1 MGSKET
7 VCVTGASGFIG
18 SWVVRL
24 LLDRGYSVQ
33 GTVQDL
39 GNEKETKHLEA
50 MEGAK
55 ERLKL
60 FQIDLLD
67 YGSIEAAVN
76 GSVGVFHL
84 ASPCIVEEVEN
95 PQPRWGEKRGAFYS
109 LGGGEERG
117 AFYSLGGGDPLTL
130 LAQLLDPAVKGTMHV
145 LQAAQKAKVKRV
157 VLTSSTAAT
166 IPSPNWPANVP
177 KDENCWTDLDY
188 CKDNGIWYPASKTL
202 AEKTAWDFAKETGLD
217 VVVINPGTVLGPI
230 LPPSQSI
237 NASMAMFR
245 QILEGATDGYQN
257 LYTGCVH
264 VKDVAEGHILL
275 YGTPSASG
283 RHLCVEATTHWS
295 DFAEMVA
302 KLYPEYKIHRFT
314 EVTQPGLL
322 RDPNAPKKLTDLGLI
337 FTSMEQIIKDS
348 VSSLKERGFLN

>member
-18 SWVVRL
+18 SWIVRL
-24 LLDRGYSVQ
+24 LLERGYSVQ

-39 GNEKETKHLEA
+39 GNEKETKHLVA

-67 YGSIEAAVN
+67 YDSIEAAIN

-84 ASPCIVEEVEN
+84 ASPCIVEEVKD
-95 PQPRWGEKRGAFYS
+95 PQS
-109 LGGGEERG
+109 
-117 AFYSLGGGDPLTL
+117 
-130 LAQLLDPAVKGTMHV
+130 QLLDPAVKGTMHV
-145 LQAAQKAKVKRV
+145 LQAAQKAKVRRL
-157 VLTSSTAAT
+157 VLTSSISAIT
-166 IPSPNWPANVP
+166 PSPNWPSDVP

-188 CKDNGIWYPASKTL
+188 CKQNGIWYPASKTL
-202 AEKTAWDFAKETGLD
+202 AEKAAWDFAKEFGLD
-217 VVVINPGTVLGPI
+217 VVVINPGTVMGPI
-230 LPPSQSI
+230 LPPAI
-237 NASMAMFR
+237 NASMGMFLHLL
-245 QILEGATDGYQN
+245 QGGTDGYQN
-257 LYTGCVH
+257 FYMGCVH

-275 YGTPSASG
+275 YETPSASG
-283 RHLCVEATTHWS
+283 RHLCVEAITHWS
-295 DFAEMVA
+295 DFAETVA

-322 RDPNAPKKLTDLGLI
+322 RVQNGAKKLIDLGLV
-337 FTSMEQIIKDS
+337 FTPMEQVIKDS
-348 VSSLKERGFLN
+348 VSSLKEKGFLN

>member
-1 MGSKET
+1 MGSKDT

-24 LLDRGYSVQ
+24 LLERGYSVR

-55 ERLKL
+55 ERLEL

-67 YGSIEAAVN
+67 YGSIETAVN

-84 ASPCIVEEVEN
+84 ASPCIVEEVKN
-95 PQPRWGEKRGAFYS
+95 PQ
-109 LGGGEERG
+109 
-117 AFYSLGGGDPLTL
+117 
-130 LAQLLDPAVKGTMHV
+130 AQLLDPAVKGTMHV
-145 LQAAQKAKVKRV
+145 LQAAQKAKVKRL
-157 VLTSSTAAT
+157 VLTSSISAI
-166 IPSPNWPANVP
+166 IPSPNWPADVP

-188 CKDNGIWYPASKTL
+188 CKENGIWYPASKTL
-202 AEKTAWDFAKETGLD
+202 AEKATWDFAKETGLD
-217 VVVINPGTVLGPI
+217 VVVINPGTVMGPI
-230 LPPSQSI
+230 LPPAN
-237 NASMAMFR
+237 NASMAMFL
-245 QILEGATDGYQN
+245 QLLQGGTGGYQN
-257 LYTGCVH
+257 FYMGCVH

-275 YGTPSASG
+275 YETPSASG
-283 RHLCVEATTHWS
+283 RHLCVEATNHWS

-322 RDPNAPKKLTDLGLI
+322 RVQNSPKKLFDLGLV
-337 FTSMEQIIKDS
+337 FTPMEQVIKDS
-348 VSSLKERGFLN
+348 VSSLKEKGFLN

>member
-24 LLDRGYSVQ
+24 LLERGYFVQ

-55 ERLKL
+55 ERLEL

-67 YGSIEAAVN
+67 YGSIETAVN

-84 ASPCIVEEVEN
+84 ASPCIVEEVKN
-95 PQPRWGEKRGAFYS
+95 PQ
-109 LGGGEERG
+109 
-117 AFYSLGGGDPLTL
+117 
-130 LAQLLDPAVKGTMHV
+130 AQLLDPAVKGTMHV
-145 LQAAQKAKVKRV
+145 LQAAQKAKVKRL
-157 VLTSSTAAT
+157 VLTSSISAI
-166 IPSPNWPANVP
+166 IPSPNWPADVP

-188 CKDNGIWYPASKTL
+188 CKENGIWYPASKTL
-202 AEKTAWDFAKETGLD
+202 AEKATWDFAKETGLD
-217 VVVINPGTVLGPI
+217 VVVINPGTVMGPI
-230 LPPSQSI
+230 LPPAI
-237 NASMAMFR
+237 NASMAMFL
-245 QILEGATDGYQN
+245 QLLQGGTGGYQN
-257 LYTGCVH
+257 FYMGCVH

-275 YGTPSASG
+275 YETPSASG
-283 RHLCVEATTHWS
+283 RHLCVEATNHWS

-322 RDPNAPKKLTDLGLI
+322 RVQNPPKKLFDLGLV
-337 FTSMEQIIKDS
+337 FTPMEQVIKDS
-348 VSSLKERGFLN
+348 VSSLKEKGFLN

>member
-24 LLDRGYSVQ
+24 LLERGYSVR

-39 GNEKETKHLEA
+39 GNEKETRHLEA

-55 ERLKL
+55 ERLEL

-67 YGSIEAAVN
+67 YGSIETAIN

-84 ASPCIVEEVEN
+84 ASPCIVEEVKN
-95 PQPRWGEKRGAFYS
+95 PQ
-109 LGGGEERG
+109 
-117 AFYSLGGGDPLTL
+117 
-130 LAQLLDPAVKGTMHV
+130 AQLLDPAVKGTMHV
-145 LQAAQKAKVKRV
+145 LQAAQKAKVKRL
-157 VLTSSTAAT
+157 VLTSSISAI
-166 IPSPNWPANVP
+166 IPSPNWPADLP

-188 CKDNGIWYPASKTL
+188 CKENGIWYPASKTL
-202 AEKTAWDFAKETGLD
+202 AEKAAWDFAKETGLD
-217 VVVINPGTVLGPI
+217 VVVINPGTVMGPI
-230 LPPSQSI
+230 LPPAI
-237 NASMAMFR
+237 NASMAMFL
-245 QILEGATDGYQN
+245 QLLQGGTEGYQN
-257 LYTGCVH
+257 NHMGCVH

-275 YGTPSASG
+275 YETPSTSG
-283 RHLCVEATTHWS
+283 RHLCVEATNHWS

-322 RDPNAPKKLTDLGLI
+322 RVQSPPKKFVDLGLV
-337 FTSMEQIIKDS
+337 FTPMEQVIKDS
-348 VSSLKERGFLN
+348 VSSLKEKGFLN

>member
-18 SWVVRL
+18 SWIVRL
-24 LLDRGYSVQ
+24 LLERGYSVQ

-60 FQIDLLD
+60 FQMDLLD
-67 YGSIEAAVN
+67 YGSIEAAIN

-84 ASPCIVEEVEN
+84 ASPNIIEEVEN
-95 PQPRWGEKRGAFYS
+95 PQ
-109 LGGGEERG
+109 
-117 AFYSLGGGDPLTL
+117 
-130 LAQLLDPAVKGTMHV
+130 AQLLDPAVKGTKHV
-145 LQAAQKAKVKRV
+145 LQAAQKAKVKRL
-157 VLTSSTAAT
+157 VLTSSTSAI

-217 VVVINPGTVLGPI
+217 VVVINPGTVMGPI
-230 LPPSQSI
+230 LPPSPSI

-245 QILEGATDGYQN
+245 QILQGGTDGYQN
-257 LYTGCVH
+257 FYMGCVH

-275 YGTPSASG
+275 YETPSASG

-322 RDPNAPKKLTDLGLI
+322 RVPNAPKKLTDLGLI
-337 FTSMEQIIKDS
+337 FTPMEQVIKDS
-348 VSSLKERGFLN
+348 VSSLKEKGFLN

>member
-24 LLDRGYSVQ
+24 LLERGYSVR

-39 GNEKETKHLEA
+39 GNEKETRHLEA

-55 ERLKL
+55 ERLEL

-67 YGSIEAAVN
+67 YGSIETAIN

-84 ASPCIVEEVEN
+84 ASPCIVEEVKN
-95 PQPRWGEKRGAFYS
+95 PQ
-109 LGGGEERG
+109 
-117 AFYSLGGGDPLTL
+117 
-130 LAQLLDPAVKGTMHV
+130 AQLLDPAVKGTMHV
-145 LQAAQKAKVKRV
+145 LQAAQKAKVKRL
-157 VLTSSTAAT
+157 VLTSSISAI
-166 IPSPNWPANVP
+166 IPSPNWPADLP

-188 CKDNGIWYPASKTL
+188 CKENGIWYPASKTL
-202 AEKTAWDFAKETGLD
+202 AEKAAWDFAKETGLD
-217 VVVINPGTVLGPI
+217 VVVINPGTVMGPI
-230 LPPSQSI
+230 LPPAI
-237 NASMAMFR
+237 NASMAMFL
-245 QILEGATDGYQN
+245 QLLQGGTEGYQN
-257 LYTGCVH
+257 NHMGCVH

-275 YGTPSASG
+275 YETPSASG
-283 RHLCVEATTHWS
+283 RHLCVEATNHWS

-322 RDPNAPKKLTDLGLI
+322 RVQSPPKKFVDLGLV
-337 FTSMEQIIKDS
+337 FTPMEQVIKDS
-348 VSSLKERGFLN
+348 VSSLKEKGFLN

>member
-1 MGSKET
+1 MGSKDT

-24 LLDRGYSVQ
+24 LLERGYSVR

-55 ERLKL
+55 ERLEL

-67 YGSIEAAVN
+67 YGSIETAVN

-84 ASPCIVEEVEN
+84 ASPCIVEEVKN
-95 PQPRWGEKRGAFYS
+95 PQ
-109 LGGGEERG
+109 
-117 AFYSLGGGDPLTL
+117 
-130 LAQLLDPAVKGTMHV
+130 AQLLDPAVKGTMHV
-145 LQAAQKAKVKRV
+145 LQAAQKAKVKRL
-157 VLTSSTAAT
+157 VLTSSISAI
-166 IPSPNWPANVP
+166 IPSPNWPADVP

-188 CKDNGIWYPASKTL
+188 CKENGIWYPASKTL
-202 AEKTAWDFAKETGLD
+202 AEKATWDFAKETGLD
-217 VVVINPGTVLGPI
+217 VVVINPGTVMGPI
-230 LPPSQSI
+230 LPPAI
-237 NASMAMFR
+237 NASMAMFL
-245 QILEGATDGYQN
+245 QLLQGGTGGYQN
-257 LYTGCVH
+257 FYMGCVH

-275 YGTPSASG
+275 YETPSASG
-283 RHLCVEATTHWS
+283 RHLCVEATNHWS

-322 RDPNAPKKLTDLGLI
+322 RVQNSPKKLFDLGLV
-337 FTSMEQIIKDS
+337 FTPMEQVIKDS
-348 VSSLKERGFLN
+348 VSSLKEKGFLN

>member
-24 LLDRGYSVQ
+24 LLERGYSVR

-39 GNEKETKHLEA
+39 GNEKETRHLEA

-55 ERLKL
+55 ERLEL

-67 YGSIEAAVN
+67 YGSIETAIN

-84 ASPCIVEEVEN
+84 ASPCIVEEVKN
-95 PQPRWGEKRGAFYS
+95 PQ
-109 LGGGEERG
+109 
-117 AFYSLGGGDPLTL
+117 
-130 LAQLLDPAVKGTMHV
+130 AQLLDPAVKGTMHV
-145 LQAAQKAKVKRV
+145 LQAAQKAKVRRL
-157 VLTSSTAAT
+157 VLTSSISAI
-166 IPSPNWPANVP
+166 IPSPNWPADLP

-188 CKDNGIWYPASKTL
+188 CKENGIWYPASKTL
-202 AEKTAWDFAKETGLD
+202 SEKAAWDFAKETGLD
-217 VVVINPGTVLGPI
+217 VVVINPGTVMGPI
-230 LPPSQSI
+230 LPPAI
-237 NASMAMFR
+237 NASMAMFL
-245 QILEGATDGYQN
+245 QLLQGGTEGYQN
-257 LYTGCVH
+257 FYMGCVH

-275 YGTPSASG
+275 YETPSASG
-283 RHLCVEATTHWS
+283 RHLCVEATNHWS

-322 RDPNAPKKLTDLGLI
+322 RVQNPPTKFVDLGLV
-337 FTSMEQIIKDS
+337 FTPMEQVIKDS
-348 VSSLKERGFLN
+348 VSSLKEKGFLN

>member
-24 LLDRGYSVQ
+24 LLERGYSVR

-39 GNEKETKHLEA
+39 GNEKETRHLEA

-55 ERLKL
+55 ERLEL

-67 YGSIEAAVN
+67 YGSIETAIN

-84 ASPCIVEEVEN
+84 ASPCIVEEVKN
-95 PQPRWGEKRGAFYS
+95 PQ
-109 LGGGEERG
+109 
-117 AFYSLGGGDPLTL
+117 
-130 LAQLLDPAVKGTMHV
+130 AQLLDPAVKGTMHV
-145 LQAAQKAKVKRV
+145 LQAAQKAKVKRL
-157 VLTSSTAAT
+157 VLTSSISAI
-166 IPSPNWPANVP
+166 IPSPNWPADLP

-188 CKDNGIWYPASKTL
+188 CKENGIWYPASKTL
-202 AEKTAWDFAKETGLD
+202 AEKAAWDFAKETGLD
-217 VVVINPGTVLGPI
+217 VVVINPGTVMGPI
-230 LPPSQSI
+230 LPPAI
-237 NASMAMFR
+237 NASMAMFL
-245 QILEGATDGYQN
+245 QLLQGGTEGYQN
-257 LYTGCVH
+257 FYMGCVH

-275 YGTPSASG
+275 YETPSASG
-283 RHLCVEATTHWS
+283 RHLCVEATNHWS

-322 RDPNAPKKLTDLGLI
+322 RVQSPPKKFVDLGLV
-337 FTSMEQIIKDS
+337 FTPMEQVIKDS
-348 VSSLKERGFLN
+348 VSSLKEKGFLN

>member
-24 LLDRGYSVQ
+24 LLERGYSVR

-39 GNEKETKHLEA
+39 GNEKETRHLEA

-55 ERLKL
+55 ERLEL

-67 YGSIEAAVN
+67 YGSIETAIN

-84 ASPCIVEEVEN
+84 ASPCIVEEVKN
-95 PQPRWGEKRGAFYS
+95 PQ
-109 LGGGEERG
+109 
-117 AFYSLGGGDPLTL
+117 
-130 LAQLLDPAVKGTMHV
+130 AQLLDPAVKGTMHV
-145 LQAAQKAKVKRV
+145 LQAAQKAKVKRL
-157 VLTSSTAAT
+157 VLTSSISAI
-166 IPSPNWPANVP
+166 IPSPNWPADLP

-188 CKDNGIWYPASKTL
+188 CKENGIWYPASKTL
-202 AEKTAWDFAKETGLD
+202 AEKAAWDFAKETGLD
-217 VVVINPGTVLGPI
+217 VVVINPGTVMGPI
-230 LPPSQSI
+230 LPPAI
-237 NASMAMFR
+237 NASMAMFL
-245 QILEGATDGYQN
+245 QLLQGGTEGYQN
-257 LYTGCVH
+257 NHMGCVH

-275 YGTPSASG
+275 YETPSASG
-283 RHLCVEATTHWS
+283 RHLCVEATNHWS
-295 DFAEMVA
+295 EFAEMVA

-322 RDPNAPKKLTDLGLI
+322 RVQSPPKKFVDLGLV
-337 FTSMEQIIKDS
+337 FTPMEQVIKDS
-348 VSSLKERGFLN
+348 VSSLKEKGFLN

>member
-24 LLDRGYSVQ
+24 LLERGYSVR

-39 GNEKETKHLEA
+39 GNEKETRHLEA

-55 ERLKL
+55 ERLEL

-67 YGSIEAAVN
+67 YGSIETAIN

-84 ASPCIVEEVEN
+84 ASPCIVEEVKN
-95 PQPRWGEKRGAFYS
+95 PQ
-109 LGGGEERG
+109 
-117 AFYSLGGGDPLTL
+117 
-130 LAQLLDPAVKGTMHV
+130 AQLLDPAVKGTMHV
-145 LQAAQKAKVKRV
+145 LQAAQKAKVKRL
-157 VLTSSTAAT
+157 VLTSSISAI
-166 IPSPNWPANVP
+166 IPSPNWPADLP

-188 CKDNGIWYPASKTL
+188 CKENGIWYPASKTL
-202 AEKTAWDFAKETGLD
+202 AEKAAWDFAKETGLD
-217 VVVINPGTVLGPI
+217 VVVINPGTVMGPI
-230 LPPSQSI
+230 LPPAI
-237 NASMAMFR
+237 NASMAMFLR
-245 QILEGATDGYQN
+245 LLQGGTEGYQN
-257 LYTGCVH
+257 NHMGCVH

-275 YGTPSASG
+275 YETPSASG
-283 RHLCVEATTHWS
+283 RHLCVEATNHWS
-295 DFAEMVA
+295 EFAEMVA

-322 RDPNAPKKLTDLGLI
+322 RVQSPPKKFVDLGLV
-337 FTSMEQIIKDS
+337 FTPMEQVIKDS
-348 VSSLKERGFLN
+348 VSSLKEKGFLN

>member
-1 MGSKET
+1 VKMGSKET

-67 YGSIEAAVN
+67 YGSIEAAIT

-84 ASPCIVEEVEN
+84 ASPCIVDEVKN
-95 PQPRWGEKRGAFYS
+95 PQ
-109 LGGGEERG
+109 
-117 AFYSLGGGDPLTL
+117 
-130 LAQLLDPAVKGTMHV
+130 AQLLDPAVKGTMHV
-145 LQAAQKAKVKRV
+145 LQAAQKEKVKRL

-166 IPSPNWPANVP
+166 VPSPNWPADVP
-177 KDENCWTDLDY
+177 KDENCWADLDY
-188 CKDNGIWYPASKTL
+188 CKENGIWYPASKTL
-202 AEKTAWDFAKETGLD
+202 AEKTAWNFAKETGLD
-217 VVVINPGTVLGPI
+217 VVVINPGTVMGPI
-230 LPPSQSI
+230 LPPTI
-237 NASMAMFR
+237 NASMAMFL
-245 QILEGATDGYQN
+245 QLLQGGTEKYQN

-275 YGTPSASG
+275 YETPSASG
-283 RHLCVEATTHWS
+283 RHICVEATIHWS
-295 DFAEMVA
+295 DFAEMVE

-322 RDPNAPKKLTDLGLI
+322 RDKNAAKKLMVLGLV
-337 FTSMEQIIKDS
+337 FTPMDQVIKEA
-348 VSSLKERGFLN
+348 VSSLKEKGFLN

>member
-24 LLDRGYSVQ
+24 LLERGYSVR

-39 GNEKETKHLEA
+39 GNEKETRHLEA

-55 ERLKL
+55 ERLEL

-67 YGSIEAAVN
+67 YGSIETAIN

-84 ASPCIVEEVEN
+84 ASPCIVEEVKN
-95 PQPRWGEKRGAFYS
+95 PQ
-109 LGGGEERG
+109 
-117 AFYSLGGGDPLTL
+117 
-130 LAQLLDPAVKGTMHV
+130 AQLLDPAVKGTMHV
-145 LQAAQKAKVKRV
+145 LQAAQKAKVKRL
-157 VLTSSTAAT
+157 VLTSSISAI
-166 IPSPNWPANVP
+166 IPSPNWPADLP

-188 CKDNGIWYPASKTL
+188 CKENGIWYPASKTL
-202 AEKTAWDFAKETGLD
+202 AEKAAWDFAKETGLD
-217 VVVINPGTVLGPI
+217 VVVINPGTVMGPI
-230 LPPSQSI
+230 LPPAI
-237 NASMAMFR
+237 NASMAMFL
-245 QILEGATDGYQN
+245 QLLQGGTEGYQN
-257 LYTGCVH
+257 FYMGCVH

-275 YGTPSASG
+275 YETPSASG
-283 RHLCVEATTHWS
+283 RHLCVEATNHWS
-295 DFAEMVA
+295 EFAEMVA

-322 RDPNAPKKLTDLGLI
+322 RVQSPPKKFVDLGLV
-337 FTSMEQIIKDS
+337 FTPMEQVIKDS
-348 VSSLKERGFLN
+348 VSSLKEKGFLN

>member
-1 MGSKET
+1 MGSKDT

-24 LLDRGYSVQ
+24 LLERGYSVR

-55 ERLKL
+55 ERLEL

-67 YGSIEAAVN
+67 YGSIETAVN

-84 ASPCIVEEVEN
+84 ASPCIVEEVKN
-95 PQPRWGEKRGAFYS
+95 PQ
-109 LGGGEERG
+109 
-117 AFYSLGGGDPLTL
+117 
-130 LAQLLDPAVKGTMHV
+130 AQLLDPAVKGTMHV
-145 LQAAQKAKVKRV
+145 LQAAQKAEVKRL
-157 VLTSSTAAT
+157 VLTSSISAI
-166 IPSPNWPANVP
+166 IPSPNWPADVP

-188 CKDNGIWYPASKTL
+188 CKENGIWYPASKIL
-202 AEKTAWDFAKETGLD
+202 AEKATWDFAKETGLD
-217 VVVINPGTVLGPI
+217 VVVINPGTVMGPI
-230 LPPSQSI
+230 LPPAI
-237 NASMAMFR
+237 NASMAMFL
-245 QILEGATDGYQN
+245 QLLQGGTGGYQN
-257 LYTGCVH
+257 FYMGCVH

-275 YGTPSASG
+275 YETPSASG

-322 RDPNAPKKLTDLGLI
+322 RVQNPPKKLFDLGLV
-337 FTSMEQIIKDS
+337 FTPMEQVIKDS
-348 VSSLKERGFLN
+348 VSSLKEKGFLN

>member
-24 LLDRGYSVQ
+24 LLERGYSVR

-39 GNEKETKHLEA
+39 GNEKETRHLEA

-55 ERLKL
+55 ERLEL

-67 YGSIEAAVN
+67 YGSIETAIN

-84 ASPCIVEEVEN
+84 ASPCIVEEVKN
-95 PQPRWGEKRGAFYS
+95 PQ
-109 LGGGEERG
+109 
-117 AFYSLGGGDPLTL
+117 
-130 LAQLLDPAVKGTMHV
+130 AQLLDPAVKGTMHV
-145 LQAAQKAKVKRV
+145 LQAAQKAKVKRL
-157 VLTSSTAAT
+157 VLTSSISAI
-166 IPSPNWPANVP
+166 IPSPNWPADLP

-188 CKDNGIWYPASKTL
+188 CKENGIWYPASKTL
-202 AEKTAWDFAKETGLD
+202 AEKAAWDFAKETGLD
-217 VVVINPGTVLGPI
+217 VVVINPGTVMGPI
-230 LPPSQSI
+230 LPPAI
-237 NASMAMFR
+237 NASMAMFL
-245 QILEGATDGYQN
+245 QLLQGGTEAYQN
-257 LYTGCVH
+257 FYMGCVH

-275 YGTPSASG
+275 YETPSASG
-283 RHLCVEATTHWS
+283 RHLCVEATNHWS

-322 RDPNAPKKLTDLGLI
+322 RVQSPPKKFVDLGLV
-337 FTSMEQIIKDS
+337 FTPMEQVIKDS
-348 VSSLKERGFLN
+348 VSSLKEKGFLN

>member
-24 LLDRGYSVQ
+24 LLERGYSVR

-39 GNEKETKHLEA
+39 GNEKETRHLEA

-55 ERLKL
+55 ERLEL

-67 YGSIEAAVN
+67 YGSIETAIN

-84 ASPCIVEEVEN
+84 ASPCIVEEVKN
-95 PQPRWGEKRGAFYS
+95 PQ
-109 LGGGEERG
+109 
-117 AFYSLGGGDPLTL
+117 
-130 LAQLLDPAVKGTMHV
+130 AQLLDPAVKGTMHV
-145 LQAAQKAKVKRV
+145 LQAAQKAKVKRL
-157 VLTSSTAAT
+157 VLTSSISAI
-166 IPSPNWPANVP
+166 IPSPNWPADLP

-188 CKDNGIWYPASKTL
+188 CKENGIWYPASKTL
-202 AEKTAWDFAKETGLD
+202 AEKAAWDFAKETGLD
-217 VVVINPGTVLGPI
+217 VVVINPGTVMGPI
-230 LPPSQSI
+230 LPPAI
-237 NASMAMFR
+237 NASMAMFL
-245 QILEGATDGYQN
+245 QLLQGGTEGYQN
-257 LYTGCVH
+257 FYMGCVH

-275 YGTPSASG
+275 YETPSASG
-283 RHLCVEATTHWS
+283 RHLCVEATNHWS

-322 RDPNAPKKLTDLGLI
+322 RVQSPPKKFVDLDLV
-337 FTSMEQIIKDS
+337 FTPMEQVIKDS
-348 VSSLKERGFLN
+348 VSSLKEKGFLN